1 MTEVSRKILESY
13 QVRKSKKQKLAF
25 YELLKS
31 HYPQLQTQAGGFP
44 KSRNLLLGDPEKA
57 RILLSAHYDTCARLP
72 FPNFVTPKRPAIS
85 VGYGLLIAIP
95 FIIVLVLLNVLAAV
109 LFVNPMVNYWVSLLT
124 YLVFLWLILCGPA
137 NRNNANDNTSGVVTL
152 LEIYEELT
160 PQEKENVCLIFFDN
174 EEKGLMGS
182 GYFRKKYKKQ
192 IPNKLLLN
200 FDCVGDGEHIL
211 LGVSKKAQREYM
223 AKLPQYYPQED
234 GMQVLVEKLNK
245 LYYPSDQAGFPMAVA
260 VAALRKKKGIGY
272 YMNRIHTGRDTIC
285 KEENISYLK
294 KHTLELIRRENNTSL
309 S

>member
-1 MTEVSRKILESY
+1 
-13 QVRKSKKQKLAF
+13 
-25 YELLKS
+25 
-31 HYPQLQTQAGGFP
+31 
-44 KSRNLLLGDPEKA
+44 
-57 RILLSAHYDTCARLP
+57 
-72 FPNFVTPKRPAIS
+72 
-85 VGYGLLIAIP
+85 
-95 FIIVLVLLNVLAAV
+95 
-109 LFVNPMVNYWVSLLT
+109 
-124 YLVFLWLILCGPA
+124 
-137 NRNNANDNTSGVVTL
+137 
-152 LEIYEELT
+152 
-160 PQEKENVCLIFFDN
+160 
-174 EEKGLMGS
+174 MGS

-192 IPNKLLLN
+192 IRNKLLLN